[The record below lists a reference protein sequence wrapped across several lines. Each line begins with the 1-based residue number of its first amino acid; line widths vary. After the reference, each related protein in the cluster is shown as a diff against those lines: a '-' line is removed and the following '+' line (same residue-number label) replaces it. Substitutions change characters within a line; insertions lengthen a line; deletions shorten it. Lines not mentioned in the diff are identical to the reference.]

1 LTLPRVD
8 LVRSAVSQDTLRTVE
23 RGSTNALLVS
33 YWGVALALEDPLG
46 DLFDISYGDLAG
58 VLVGRDR
65 AGGRQLWLDRSAP
78 DWLARLRQDISSTFV
93 DLRMV
98 PASDLRV
105 RDRLSSGAVVVAVDC
120 DEPIRRQAPTSHPH
134 HTRGPRPEATARTSS
149 GGLW

>member
-46 DLFDISYGDLAG
+46 DLFDVSYGDLAG

-65 AGGRQLWLDRSAP
+65 AGGGSFGSTGQPRTGLPGCGRTSA
-78 DWLARLRQDISSTFV
+78 RRSSTF
-93 DLRMV
+93 
-98 PASDLRV
+98 
-105 RDRLSSGAVVVAVDC
+105 G
-120 DEPIRRQAPTSHPH
+120 
-134 HTRGPRPEATARTSS
+134 
-149 GGLW
+149 